1 MVLLPENSD
10 EFCDDWIEEERLE
23 IDIGLSEV
31 YEYLVSQE
39 GEAPSETGLYVPG
52 DNFSINLEKKISIC
66 VE

>member
-23 IDIGLSEV
+23 IDIGLSED
-31 YEYLVSQE
+31 YEYLRKGKHYQKQVCMS
-39 GEAPSETGLYVPG
+39 
-52 DNFSINLEKKISIC
+52 LEPISVLTWKKKISIC